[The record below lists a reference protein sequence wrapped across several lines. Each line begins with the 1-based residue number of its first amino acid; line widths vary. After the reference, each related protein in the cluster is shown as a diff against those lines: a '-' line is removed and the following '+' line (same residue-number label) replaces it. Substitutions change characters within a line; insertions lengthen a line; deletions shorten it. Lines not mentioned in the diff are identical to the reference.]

1 MLLLTQ
7 NAWAAQ
13 CSAVFPDV
21 LSTHGNGVGN
31 SQINFGF
38 NARLLNNPDTV
49 LNTRQVNTNAGSTV
63 SSCQGTN
70 CTASGTSGETA
81 SFNFRRGNGNVSFTP
96 SSGSTITFGTTAV
109 NNYNR
114 VGEASNV
121 AFNFSDNHDVYFFER
136 LALGF
141 NSTLNLSAGKTYY
154 IRDLSVASN
163 VTINVVGSG
172 TAQLFIDSNT
182 TFGSSAIIN
191 SNGFNSI
198 GDVSKLV
205 VHIDGNFSLNSQST
219 FSGALYA
226 ENITLV
232 SASHLF
238 GVASGRVINLNANS
252 TATYDNT
259 VFNADFGEVC
269 ELPPPEPFASYRMDE
284 FSWAGSS
291 GEVVDQT
298 GNFNATA
305 VNGANTANVTPALSG
320 SPGTCHYG
328 DFDGSNDYVALPSN
342 FENLQGDF
350 TIAAWVFPTARDR
363 GNRIFADD
371 ENNTRGYAF
380 SLGDPGPGRLR
391 FYSRGVNPVSV
402 DTTSAVPLNQW
413 SFVTAVHNSVNKTR
427 QIYINGVAQ
436 RVTGG
441 STVNT
446 YTGNWGVDTGLASI
460 GGETNRGETGNRFDG
475 LLDEVQVYKSALT
488 QRQIAELFAQ
498 RHDCLRPGPLAHY
511 QFEQDAWSGNN
522 SILDTSG
529 NNNHGSPLGNISPLI
544 PSPVIP
550 VAGGSCQAMDVPRNT
565 NNGQS
570 ALNTNLDLDSQVG
583 NRGTISF
590 WYKSDNAWRRGGR
603 KTLFDAS
610 IGNGRN
616 NGRDA
621 VFFLE
626 IRSGRNSGRVRFIT
640 EDINDRNFEFSSQQR
655 FNFAANTWVHIALS
669 WDLVNR
675 DVQLFI
681 NGNAQNMNRSIQSRF
696 VSQIG
701 NLTSLRIGDNSSSNN
716 GFGSLANSADGQFD
730 DVRVYNFVQNSA
742 QVQADREDVS
752 PCIQPSVN
760 HYRINHP
767 GAGVTCEPL
776 AMQIRACANAD
787 CSNQVTTS
795 SSISLLPTGFSGT
808 NVSNNTVSLS
818 GSAEQINL
826 SVAAAGR
833 VTLSRNSALPD
844 APLRCF
850 IGDSDS
856 TNESCEVSFADT
868 ALLLDV
874 GSQQVA
880 ESTFT
885 GVRLRAV
892 ERNSNT
898 GACGAAL
905 SGQQNVNVSYSCSN
919 PGQCR
924 TSLNVGSTVINGVR
938 QTGNTTAVIPMT
950 FNNNGEASVPSISF
964 ADAGRIAISASVNAN
979 NVNLTS
985 STVGV
990 DVIPDRLVISAP
1002 NFAAAPVAGQSF
1014 ELRLAA
1020 LGANG
1025 RELPNYLP
1033 ANIETQESLVQPVGG
1048 RAGDVSAYGTPL
1060 SLTSNG
1066 VYEDNAATYSET
1078 GTVELVIV
1086 DSNYLG
1092 SHRLTSN
1099 ALTLSNFVPS
1109 YYNVVATTPNFVNA
1123 NNGFTYVGQPFR
1135 FSLANSLS
1143 FTIEALNESGE
1154 ITRNYDDGNW
1164 GWNKSALIPN
1174 SFGFTERSGYRPDN
1188 LVVFPTPSETV
1199 TDNGNLDG
1207 DLVVTLADL
1216 QVYHQKSTTPVR
1228 PFNVDIDLAI
1238 SANYFTDSDLCYK
1251 NNASDVSC
1259 LGLSIND
1266 LVGANMR
1273 YGRLQL
1279 ISNQSDENQALFLPL
1294 QVEYFDS
1301 SGNYV
1306 LNTDDSRTLI
1316 SVANSDIDV
1325 SSTSSNALVNA
1336 INSTSPQ
1343 LTRRFS
1349 SGRMIGSNGLPLGSP
1364 GIAGEALIQLLLNG
1378 NSQLNLGT
1386 WRYFLN
1392 VDRDDDGDIDN
1403 NDRPQ
1408 ATGTFGRFRGN
1419 DRIILWREQL

>member
-1 MLLLTQ
+1 MRVFRFIVPLLVGIMLFLTQ

-13 CSAVFPDV
+13 CSAVFPDAIASHSSNGN
-21 LSTHGNGVGN
+21 LSLGSSVSIINNPDNILETATLTGGISACNGQNCSASGIPATALDIPFRTAACNVRFCNFPMFGTTSLGLQGN
-31 SQINFGF
+31 SFSHAESRRTSTRITFSENPTEYFID
-38 NARLLNNPDTV
+38 RLTLLNNNEVTF
-49 LNTRQVNTNAGSTV
+49 NAG
-63 SSCQGTN
+63 Q
-70 CTASGTSGETA
+70 
-81 SFNFRRGNGNVSFTP
+81 
-96 SSGSTITFGTTAV
+96 
-109 NNYNR
+109 
-114 VGEASNV
+114 
-121 AFNFSDNHDVYFFER
+121 
-136 LALGF
+136 
-141 NSTLNLSAGKTYY
+141 TYY
-154 IRDLSVASN
+154 INNLSVGNN
-163 VTINVVGSG
+163 VKFFVRGSFRSGPARVILGNNVNFPQNV
-172 TAQLFIDSNT
+172 LL
-182 TFGSSAIIN
+182 N
-191 SNGFNSI
+191 SPSRDQS
-198 GDVSKLV
+198 GDVSQLLV
-205 VHIDGNFSLNSQST
+205 YVHGAVTFGNNNA
-219 FSGALYA
+219 FSGLLYSRGFLSVGD
-226 ENITLV
+226 NSRLNGVV
-232 SASHLF
+232 SAQNISLGS
-238 GVASGRVINLNANS
+238 GVRVTYSSNAFNGDLSGVCD
-252 TATYDNT
+252 TA
-259 VFNADFGEVC
+259 
-269 ELPPPEPFASYRMDE
+269 PPEPFASYRMDE

-626 IRSGRNSGRVRFIT
+626 IRSGGNSGRVRFIT

-716 GFGSLANSADGQFD
+716 GFGSLANSADGQFE

-833 VTLSRNSALPD
+833 VTISRNSALPD

-880 ESTFT
+880 ENAFT

-924 TSLNVGSTVINGVR
+924 TSLNVGSTVINGVS
-938 QTGNTTAVIPMT
+938 QTGNTTAVIPMS

-979 NVNLTS
+979 SVNLTS

-990 DVIPDRLVISAP
+990 DVIPDRLAISAP
-1002 NFAAAPVAGQSF
+1002 NFAVAPVAGQDF
-1014 ELRLAA
+1014 DLRLAA
-1020 LGANG
+1020 LGGQWSRIAKLLAREHRNT
-1025 RELPNYLP
+1025 RELGCP
-1033 ANIETQESLVQPVGG
+1033 
-1048 RAGDVSAYGTPL
+1048 R
-1060 SLTSNG
+1060 
-1066 VYEDNAATYSET
+1066 
-1078 GTVELVIV
+1078 
-1086 DSNYLG
+1086 
-1092 SHRLTSN
+1092 R
-1099 ALTLSNFVPS
+1099 
-1109 YYNVVATTPNFVNA
+1109 
-1123 NNGFTYVGQPFR
+1123 
-1135 FSLANSLS
+1135 
-1143 FTIEALNESGE
+1143 
-1154 ITRNYDDGNW
+1154 W
-1164 GWNKSALIPN
+1164 
-1174 SFGFTERSGYRPDN
+1174 
-1188 LVVFPTPSETV
+1188 
-1199 TDNGNLDG
+1199 
-1207 DLVVTLADL
+1207 
-1216 QVYHQKSTTPVR
+1216 
-1228 PFNVDIDLAI
+1228 
-1238 SANYFTDSDLCYK
+1238 
-1251 NNASDVSC
+1251 
-1259 LGLSIND
+1259 
-1266 LVGANMR
+1266 
-1273 YGRLQL
+1273 
-1279 ISNQSDENQALFLPL
+1279 QS
-1294 QVEYFDS
+1294 
-1301 SGNYV
+1301 
-1306 LNTDDSRTLI
+1306 
-1316 SVANSDIDV
+1316 
-1325 SSTSSNALVNA
+1325 
-1336 INSTSPQ
+1336 
-1343 LTRRFS
+1343 
-1349 SGRMIGSNGLPLGSP
+1349 
-1364 GIAGEALIQLLLNG
+1364 
-1378 NSQLNLGT
+1378 
-1386 WRYFLN
+1386 W
-1392 VDRDDDGDIDN
+1392 
-1403 NDRPQ
+1403 
-1408 ATGTFGRFRGN
+1408 
-1419 DRIILWREQL
+1419 